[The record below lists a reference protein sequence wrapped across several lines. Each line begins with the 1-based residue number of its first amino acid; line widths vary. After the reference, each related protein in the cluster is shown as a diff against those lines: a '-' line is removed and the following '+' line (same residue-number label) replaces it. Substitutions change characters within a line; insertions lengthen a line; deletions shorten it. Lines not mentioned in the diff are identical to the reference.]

1 MSKGKK
7 RNKGRKEKR
16 ASKRK
21 IVYTHEITKNG
32 KAIQESLIKNKAFV
46 SSFLRSKF
54 KSNLPM
60 GYTVEIRSSN
70 RFCTST
76 ILSFTY
82 QVSNSYNK
90 VKKVINKLILGK
102 KNIGFTSTSG
112 KKLNKEEL
120 RNTNSSHNEKLDG
133 KSYILNDSKTGKAI
147 LVHLRNVFRKFRDN
161 RICRMVCPDCLFCRM
176 SAFILCSLYEGSEC

>member
-120 RNTNSSHNEKLDG
+120 RNTNSSYNEKLDG

-147 LVHLRNVFRKFRDN
+147 LVHLRNVLSPVAWEGFHTLKYLH
-161 RICRMVCPDCLFCRM
+161 CLVPP
-176 SAFILCSLYEGSEC
+176 SENIECKVSIQN